1 MNPHNTFQSLKK
13 SDSKTKLFFYILCIQ
28 LAFILLLNSSISIP
42 QLASNYISNLIFN
55 DENTTVEFD
64 NLKFSVDGEILITN
78 LRLFFPDSAM
88 VNVRKG
94 RIKLDLGSM
103 IVERKNSITSVF
115 LDEVSFFQKGRQ
127 KDFIIENLNITKVD
141 DEKMFFQK
149 QSSILNNTIMAKGL
163 ISTETKNNQ
172 SKINFSESIH
182 SFLKNFEEL
191 ETTFNKI
198 EVENLKLNFSA
209 ESIAYLFIEI
219 DSKEK
224 NKQDF
229 ICSFRNSIVQI
240 NSNKSFKQFKIS
252 ALPGKFVYST
262 KSQSITNGN
271 MRMHCLYD
279 SEKESKRISLN
290 AGESILAGRFNGS
303 VQPLKIDYFYTDNDS
318 NLLLFSSNQGLK
330 SLINLQWGN
339 GLQHLEGF
347 SYFKPK
353 NISLSFLRNGLR
365 QKLISGDSLKL
376 DFSDNISATN
386 GSFKTLLSL
395 RANKFSVLEVPY
407 GNFSC
412 LGEMKE
418 DFSIEV
424 RNASGKMGNSI
435 VNGSYSQKW
444 NPPAYEFNVKG
455 NCYPPDINNWLG
467 TWWAVLWENFSFPCD
482 VPHGDFRISGVWGG
496 QPGNSKTYGVVDAEK
511 LQYKGF
517 NTLSSKIL
525 VEVDYNNTKITS
537 SNITH
542 KNGKLSGVL
551 IFPRKHI
558 NSKKSLSYNL
568 DGDYPLNDA
577 KSIFGRSFYNV
588 VKDINAT
595 KVLCNASGNIY
606 NDARVTNNSNSFT
619 VSLQSE
625 SPITVKGF
633 KINRFYGKINQHSSR
648 TIGDFPTFEMAD
660 GKGQLNFNLDANGS
674 QETVNFKFSLKDAKK
689 VLLMRDI
696 AESQK
701 KGYLGDFRANN
712 QDFQSPNNL
721 AGTLSVSLEAEGP
734 TNNPLQFEGTGK
746 IHLKET
752 TVGSINLLGK
762 VSEGLKKLN
771 LPVPTGAL
779 SFNNLEIPFSL
790 NNETMSFDKLNLTGP
805 ISKISA
811 EGSLN
816 FSSGTVD
823 LIANLSLIGN
833 IPVPIIKNLVQI
845 IDPVSKIIEIKIS
858 GTFNNPKWQIMLS
871 SN

>member
-1 MNPHNTFQSLKK
+1 M
-13 SDSKTKLFFYILCIQ
+13 LCLQ
-28 LAFILLLNSSISIP
+28 LAFILLLTSKISIP
-42 QLASNYISNLIFN
+42 KIASNYISNLIFD
-55 DENTTVEFD
+55 DESTTLEFE
-64 NLKFSVDGEILITN
+64 NLQFSAYGEILITN
-78 LRLFFPDSAM
+78 LRLFLPESTM
-88 VNVRKG
+88 VNIRKG

-103 IVERKNSITSVF
+103 MMERKNIIRSVI
-115 LDEVSFFQKGRQ
+115 LDEVCFFQQGRQ

-149 QSSILNNTIMAKGL
+149 QSSILNNIITAKGL
-163 ISTETKNNQ
+163 IRTGTKKNQ
-172 SKINFSESIH
+172 GKINFSESIH

-191 ETTFNKI
+191 ETTINKI
-198 EVENLKLNFSA
+198 EVENFKLRFSA
-209 ESIAYLFIEI
+209 ESLAYFFIEI
-219 DSKEK
+219 NSKEK

-229 ICSFRNSIVQI
+229 IYSFRNSIVQI

-271 MRMHCLYD
+271 MQMHCVYD
-279 SEKESKRISLN
+279 SEKESQRILLN

-303 VQPLKIDYFYTDNDS
+303 VQPLRIDYYQTDNDS
-318 NLLLFSSNQGLK
+318 NLLFFSSNQGLK

-339 GLQHLEGF
+339 GLRHLEGF
-347 SYFKPK
+347 SYIKPK
-353 NISLSFLRNGLR
+353 NISLSFLKNGLR

-386 GSFKTLLSL
+386 RSFKTLLSL

-407 GNFSC
+407 GNFTC

-435 VNGSYSQKW
+435 VNGSYTQKW

-455 NCYPPDINNWLG
+455 NCYPPDINNWFG
-467 TWWAVLWENFSFPCD
+467 TWWVVLWENFSFPGD
-482 VPHGDFRISGVWGG
+482 VPYGDFRISGVWGG
-496 QPGNSKTYGVVDAEK
+496 QPGNSKTCGVVDAEK

-517 NTLSSKIL
+517 NTLSSTIL
-525 VEVDYNNTKITS
+525 VEVDYNNTKISS

-542 KNGKLSGVL
+542 KNGMLSGML

-558 NSKKSLSYNL
+558 NSKKSLSYNI

-577 KSIFGRSFYNV
+577 KSIFGRSFYNI

-595 KVLCNASGNIY
+595 KVLCNASGDIY
-606 NDARVTNNSNSFT
+606 NDAKLTNNSSNFT
-619 VSLQSE
+619 VSLQSD

-633 KINRFYGKINQHSSR
+633 KINRFYGKIKQHLSMTS
-648 TIGDFPTFEMAD
+648 GDFPSFEMAD
-660 GKGQLNFNLDANGS
+660 GKGQLNFNLDSNGS
-674 QETVNFKFSLKDAKK
+674 QETVKFKFSLKDAKK
-689 VLLMRDI
+689 GFLMRDI
-696 AESQK
+696 SESQK
-701 KGYLGDFRANN
+701 KGYLGDFSTNN
-712 QDFQSPNNL
+712 QDFQSPTNL

-752 TVGSINLLGK
+752 TIGSINLFGK

-779 SFNNLEIPFSL
+779 SFNDLEIPFSL
-790 NNETMSFDKLNLTGP
+790 NNETMSFNKLNLTGP

-833 IPVPIIKNLVQI
+833 IPVPLIKNLVQI